1 MKVLVTGFEPFGAD
15 SINASWEAVRRLPK
29 RTAGIDIVAK
39 CVPVVFGDAARIV
52 EELIERPDAVLCTGV
67 AAGRAQVTPEYVAIN
82 HRHARIAD
90 NEGFQ
95 PYDEPVVAGAP
106 DAYFA
111 AAPVYA
117 MVKACREQGIPAAV
131 SYSAGTYCCNDL
143 FYSVR
148 HFAQQ
153 HYPGM
158 LVDFIHVPQCSEQV
172 AITGETKPSMEPA
185 TAARALEVMIET
197 LFKDGNWGQ
206 RAQGDYRRPSA
217 TGDDQL

>member
-29 RTAGIDIVAK
+29 RVADIDVVVGR
-39 CVPVVFGDAARIV
+39 VPVVFGEAARIV
-52 EELIERPDAVLCTGV
+52 EELIERERPDAVLCTGV

-90 NEGFQ
+90 NKGFQ
-95 PYDEPVVAGAP
+95 PHDEPVVAGGP

-111 AAPVYA
+111 TTPVYA
-117 MVKACREQGIPAAV
+117 MVEACCKEGIPAAV
-131 SYSAGTYCCNDL
+131 SYTAGTYCCNDL

-148 HFAQQ
+148 HLAQQ
-153 HYPGM
+153 KYPSM

-172 AITGETKPSMEPA
+172 AATGEAKASLPSAM
-185 TAARALEVMIET
+185 AARALEVMIET
-197 LFKDGNWGQ
+197 LFK
-206 RAQGDYRRPSA
+206 
-217 TGDDQL
+217 

>member
-1 MKVLVTGFEPFGAD
+1 MKALVTGFEPFGAD

-39 CVPVVFGDAARIV
+39 CVPVVFGDAAWIV
-52 EELIERPDAVLCTGV
+52 EELIEQERPDAVLCTGV

-111 AAPVYA
+111 SAPVYA
-117 MVKACREQGIPAAV
+117 MVKACCEQGIPAAV

-148 HFAQQ
+148 HFVQRR
-153 HYPGM
+153 YPGM
-158 LVDFIHVPQCSEQV
+158 LVDFIHVPQCPEQV
-172 AITGETKPSMEPA
+172 AITGEAKPSMEPA
-185 TAARALEVMIET
+185 MAARALEIMIET
-197 LFKDGNWGQ
+197 LFKDG
-206 RAQGDYRRPSA
+206 S
-217 TGDDQL
+217 

>member
-29 RTAGIDIVAK
+29 RVADIDVVVER
-39 CVPVVFGDAARIV
+39 VPVVFGEATRIV
-52 EELIERPDAVLCTGV
+52 EELIGRERPDAVLCTGV

-90 NEGFQ
+90 NKGFQ
-95 PYDEPVVAGAP
+95 PHDEPVVAGAP

-117 MVKACREQGIPAAV
+117 MVQACCEQGIPAAV

-148 HFAQQ
+148 HLAQQ
-153 HYPGM
+153 HHSDM
-158 LVDFIHVPQCSEQV
+158 LVDLIHVPQCPEQV
-172 AITGETKPSMEPA
+172 AATGEVKPSMEPA
-185 TAARALEVMIET
+185 MAAHALEIMIEV
-197 LFKDGNWGQ
+197 LFKNGSSG
-206 RAQGDYRRPSA
+206 RSA
-217 TGDDQL
+217 

>member
-29 RTAGIDIVAK
+29 RTAGIDIVVER
-39 CVPVVFGDAARIV
+39 VPVVFGDAARIV
-52 EELIERPDAVLCTGV
+52 EGLIEREQPDAVLCTGV

-90 NEGFQ
+90 NAGFQ
-95 PYDEPVVAGAP
+95 PLDEPVVAGGP

-111 AAPVYA
+111 SAPVYA
-117 MVKACREQGIPAAV
+117 MVEACSDRGIPAAV

-148 HFAQQ
+148 HLAQQ
-153 HYPGM
+153 QHPGM
-158 LVDFIHVPQCSEQV
+158 LVDFIHVPLCPEQV
-172 AITGETKPSMEPA
+172 AITGEAKPSMEPA
-185 TAARALEVMIET
+185 MAARALEIMIEA
-197 LFKDGNWGQ
+197 LFKDC
-206 RAQGDYRRPSA
+206 S
-217 TGDDQL
+217 

>member
-52 EELIERPDAVLCTGV
+52 EELIEREQPDAVLCTGV

-117 MVKACREQGIPAAV
+117 MVKACCEQGIPAAV

-148 HFAQQ
+148 HFAQRR
-153 HYPGM
+153 YPGM
-158 LVDFIHVPQCSEQV
+158 LVDFIHVPQCPEQV
-172 AITGETKPSMEPA
+172 AKTGEVKPSMEPA
-185 TAARALEVMIET
+185 MTARALEVMIET
-197 LFKDGNWGQ
+197 LFKDGN
-206 RAQGDYRRPSA
+206 
-217 TGDDQL
+217 

>member
-1 MKVLVTGFEPFGAD
+1 M
-15 SINASWEAVRRLPK
+15 PK
-29 RTAGIDIVAK
+29 CTAGIDIVAK

-52 EELIERPDAVLCTGV
+52 EELIERERPDAVLCTGV

-111 AAPVYA
+111 SAPVYA
-117 MVKACREQGIPAAV
+117 MAKACCEQGIPAAV

-148 HFAQQ
+148 HFAQRR
-153 HYPGM
+153 YPGM
-158 LVDFIHVPQCSEQV
+158 LVDFIHVPQCPEQV
-172 AITGETKPSMEPA
+172 AKTGEVKPSMEPA
-185 TAARALEVMIET
+185 MAARALEIMIEA
-197 LFKDGNWGQ
+197 LCKDG
-206 RAQGDYRRPSA
+206 S
-217 TGDDQL
+217 

>member
-1 MKVLVTGFEPFGAD
+1 M
-15 SINASWEAVRRLPK
+15 PK
-29 RTAGIDIVAK
+29 RTASIDIVVER
-39 CVPVVFGDAARIV
+39 VPVVFGDAARIV
-52 EELIERPDAVLCTGV
+52 EELIEREQPDAVLCTGV

-95 PYDEPVVAGAP
+95 PCDEPVVAGAP

-111 AAPVYA
+111 SAPVYA
-117 MVKACREQGIPAAV
+117 MVKACCEQGIPAAV

-148 HFAQQ
+148 HYAQR

-158 LVDFIHVPQCSEQV
+158 LVDFIHVPQCPEQV
-172 AITGETKPSMEPA
+172 AITGEAKPSMEPA
-185 TAARALEVMIET
+185 TAARALEIMIEV
-197 LFKDGNWGQ
+197 LFK
-206 RAQGDYRRPSA
+206 
-217 TGDDQL
+217 

>member
-15 SINASWEAVRRLPK
+15 SINASWEAVRRLPE
-29 RTAGIDIVAK
+29 RMADIDVVAE

-52 EELIERPDAVLCTGV
+52 EELIERERPDAVLCIGV

-95 PYDEPVVAGAP
+95 PYDEPVVVGGP

-153 HYPGM
+153 YYPGM

-172 AITGETKPSMEPA
+172 AITGEGKPSMEPA
-185 TAARALEVMIET
+185 MAARALEIMVET
-197 LFKDGNWGQ
+197 LFKDVN
-206 RAQGDYRRPSA
+206 
-217 TGDDQL
+217 

>member
-29 RTAGIDIVAK
+29 RVADIDVVVER
-39 CVPVVFGDAARIV
+39 VPVVFGEATRIV
-52 EELIERPDAVLCTGV
+52 EELIGRERPDAVLCTGV

-90 NEGFQ
+90 NKGFQ
-95 PYDEPVVAGAP
+95 PHDEPVVAGAP

-117 MVKACREQGIPAAV
+117 MVQACCEQGIPAAV

-148 HFAQQ
+148 HLAQQ
-153 HYPGM
+153 HHSDM
-158 LVDFIHVPQCSEQV
+158 LVDFSHVPQCPEQV
-172 AITGETKPSMEPA
+172 AATGEVKPSMEPA
-185 TAARALEVMIET
+185 MAAHALEIMIEV
-197 LFKDGNWGQ
+197 LFKNGSSG
-206 RAQGDYRRPSA
+206 RSA
-217 TGDDQL
+217 